1 MIPGLHGIFQ
11 VAALDWQHLL
21 IVYGLA
27 LLIYRYTGLKLIR
40 VDEFNFISLLAALS
54 FGERCRWQIVC
65 IKEIME

>member
-27 LLIYRYTGLKLIR
+27 LLNLTGYTGTKI
-40 VDEFNFISLLAALS
+40 NS
-54 FGERCRWQIVC
+54 CRDDV
-65 IKEIME
+65 